1 MAVRSERGEPHMNVI
16 DGLEYFAEEERRF
29 RVHLPITRTKQAKT
43 NLTMLT

>member
-16 DGLEYFAEEERRF
+16 DGLESFAKEERKF
-29 RVHLPITRTKQAKT
+29 RVHLPITSTKQAET